1 MKIKATR
8 CQQPL
13 KKTLKITCF
22 WCDNFVLITLLQCIS
37 SGTDKLWKL
46 QNLKARFNVEKWPA
60 EAPPMYLELTHYPQ
74 RIHRLEEKNGEKIS
88 DIGPTPKIARISK
101 IAPSRTSVKQ
111 PFFSFFFDSV
121 TRYLSTTSVTRFV
134 GKNSHFIVFL
144 EFALFWSFQSK
155 TNE

>member
-8 CQQPL
+8 CDQPL

-46 QNLKARFNVEKWPA
+46 QNLKARFKVEKWPA

-88 DIGPTPKIARISK
+88 DIGPTPKIARIPK
-101 IAPSRTSVKQ
+101 IARSIISVKR
-111 PFFSFFFDSV
+111 PVFFI
-121 TRYLSTTSVTRFV
+121 FV
-134 GKNSHFIVFL
+134 WFSDPVFKYHKCHTFCRQNSHFIVFL